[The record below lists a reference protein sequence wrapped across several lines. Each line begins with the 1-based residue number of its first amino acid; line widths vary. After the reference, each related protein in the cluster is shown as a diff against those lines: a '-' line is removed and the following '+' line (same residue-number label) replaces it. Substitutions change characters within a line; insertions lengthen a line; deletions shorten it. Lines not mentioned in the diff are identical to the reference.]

1 MSFTALHRTTGA
13 APGPITDELLNDAV
27 AAGVRETRDLD
38 WKSELPPRKNI
49 TQTDFPKDVAA
60 MANSGGG
67 VIVYGVREAQKAATE
82 RVHIV
87 EFDEGY
93 ERALRSAAV
102 TAISPPVFALGV
114 HVLVGDDALAVVVEV
129 PASVDGPHLIY
140 RNDYFGAPARND
152 ADTVWMKEREVANAY
167 RARFDEQRHARETLT
182 NLYAQVSAGRATVP
196 HAWLYAVASP
206 RVPNV
211 TSGMD
216 RDDARN
222 VFEAAFTLAQG
233 WTNGIGVRPLTAV
246 ERYNPRPGLRSWIA
260 PNRSQGA
267 QAWNEAWASVYRSGA
282 AGLACAVGGHRKS
295 IDGYF
300 EPTQVEST
308 AIENA
313 VADLLA
319 LVRVLAQRGSGS
331 EYDVMV
337 GIEWAG
343 TGPLEILTRDGSG
356 QTYDG
361 VSTPVHR
368 YVPVEVTID
377 AGADE
382 DAFRSQMRDL
392 ALDCINQGGVSYLQA
407 ILGE

>member
-114 HVLVGDDALAVVVEV
+114 HVLVGDGALAVVVEV

-140 RNDYFGAPARND
+140 RNDYFGAPVRND

-167 RARFDEQRHARETLT
+167 RARFDEQRHAREALT
-182 NLYAQVSAGRATVP
+182 NLYAQVSAGRAVVP

-206 RVPNV
+206 RVPSV
-211 TSGMD
+211 ASGTD
-216 RDDARN
+216 RDDARDI
-222 VFEAAFTLAQG
+222 FEEAFTLAQG
-233 WTNGIGVRPLTAV
+233 WTTGIGVRPLTAV
-246 ERYNPRPGLRSWIA
+246 ERYNPRPGLRSWVA

-343 TGPLEILTRDGSG
+343 PGPLEILTRDGFG

-368 YVPVEVTID
+368 YVPVEVTIG

-392 ALDCINQGGVSYLQA
+392 ALDCINQGGVSYLHA
-407 ILGE
+407 ILAE

>member
-114 HVLVGDDALAVVVEV
+114 HVLVGDGALAVVVEV

-140 RNDYFGAPARND
+140 RNDYFGAPVRND

-167 RARFDEQRHARETLT
+167 RARFDEQRHAREALT
-182 NLYAQVSAGRATVP
+182 NLYAQVSAGRAVVP

-206 RVPNV
+206 RVPSV
-211 TSGMD
+211 ASGTD
-216 RDDARN
+216 RDDARDI
-222 VFEAAFTLAQG
+222 FEEAFTLAQG

-246 ERYNPRPGLRSWIA
+246 ERYNLRPGLRSWVA

-267 QAWNEAWASVYRSGA
+267 QAWKEAWASVYRSGA

-295 IDGYF
+295 IDGHF

-343 TGPLEILTRDGSG
+343 TGPLEILTRDGFG

-382 DAFRSQMRDL
+382 DAFRRQMRDL

>member
-13 APGPITDELLNDAV
+13 APGPITDELLNEAV

-49 TQTDFPKDVAA
+49 AQTDFPKDVAA

-82 RVHIV
+82 RVHIF

-93 ERALRSAAV
+93 ERALGSAAV
-102 TAISPPVFALGV
+102 TAISPPVFALSV
-114 HVLVGDDALAVVVEV
+114 HVLDGDGTLAVVVEV

-140 RNDYFGAPARND
+140 RNDYFGAPVRND
-152 ADTVWMKEREVANAY
+152 ADTVWMKEREVANSY
-167 RARFDEQRHARETLT
+167 RARFDEQRHAREALT
-182 NLYAQVSAGRATVP
+182 NLYAQVSTGRAMAP

-216 RDDARN
+216 RADARD
-222 VFEAAFTLAQG
+222 VFESAFTLAQG

-246 ERYNPRPGLRSWIA
+246 ERYNPRPGLRSWVA

-267 QAWNEAWASVYRSGA
+267 QLWNEAWASVYRSGA
-282 AGLACAVGGHRKS
+282 AGLACTVGGHRKS
-295 IDGYF
+295 VDGYF

-319 LVRVLAQRGSGS
+319 LVRVLARRGSGP

-343 TGPLEILTRDGSG
+343 TDPLEILTRDGLG
-356 QTYDG
+356 QAYAG
-361 VSTPVHR
+361 VSTPLHR
-368 YVPVEVTID
+368 YLPVEVTVD
-377 AGADE
+377 AGLDE
-382 DAFRSQMRDL
+382 DAFRGQVREL
-392 ALDCINQGGVSYLQA
+392 AQDCINQGGVSYLQA
-407 ILGE
+407 ILEG

>member
-27 AAGVRETRDLD
+27 AAGVREARDLD

-114 HVLVGDDALAVVVEV
+114 HVLGGDGALAVVVEV
-129 PASVDGPHLIY
+129 PASIDGPHLIY
-140 RNDYFGAPARND
+140 RNDYFGAPVRND

-167 RARFDEQRHARETLT
+167 RARFDEQRHAREALT

-196 HAWLYAVASP
+196 HAWLYGVASP
-206 RVPNV
+206 RVPNL
-211 TSGMD
+211 TSGSD
-216 RDDARN
+216 RDDARD
-222 VFEAAFTLAQG
+222 VFELAFTLARG

-246 ERYNPRPGLRSWIA
+246 ERYNPRPGLRSWVA

-267 QAWNEAWASVYRSGA
+267 QAWNEAWASVFRSGA

-295 IDGYF
+295 VDGYF

-319 LVRVLAQRGSGS
+319 LVRVLAQRGSGA

-343 TGPLEILTRDGSG
+343 TGPLEILTRDSFG

-361 VSTPVHR
+361 VSTPIHR
-368 YVPVEVTID
+368 YLPVEVTID
-377 AGADE
+377 AGTDE
-382 DAFRSQMRDL
+382 DAFRGQVREL
-392 ALDCINQGGVSYLQA
+392 ALDCINQGGVSHLHA
-407 ILGE
+407 ISEE

>member
-1 MSFTALHRTTGA
+1 M
-13 APGPITDELLNDAV
+13 
-27 AAGVRETRDLD
+27 
-38 WKSELPPRKNI
+38 
-49 TQTDFPKDVAA
+49 
-60 MANSGGG
+60 
-67 VIVYGVREAQKAATE
+67 
-82 RVHIV
+82 
-87 EFDEGY
+87 
-93 ERALRSAAV
+93 
-102 TAISPPVFALGV
+102 
-114 HVLVGDDALAVVVEV
+114 HVLAGDGALAVVVEV

-140 RNDYFGAPARND
+140 RNDYFGAPVRND

-167 RARFDEQRHARETLT
+167 RARFDEQRHAREALT
-182 NLYAQVSAGRATVP
+182 NLYAQVSAGRTTVP

-206 RVPNV
+206 RVLNV

-216 RDDARN
+216 RDDARD
-222 VFEAAFTLAQG
+222 VFESAFTLARG
-233 WTNGIGVRPLTAV
+233 WTNGIGARPLTAV
-246 ERYNPRPGLRSWIA
+246 ERYNPRPGLRSWVA
-260 PNRSQGA
+260 PNRSPGM

-282 AGLACAVGGHRKS
+282 AGLACAVGGHRRS
-295 IDGYF
+295 VDGYF

-343 TGPLEILTRDGSG
+343 TGPLEILTRDSFGH
-356 QTYDG
+356 TYDG

-382 DAFRSQMRDL
+382 DAFRGKVRGL
-392 ALDCINQGGVSYLQA
+392 ALDCINQGGVSYLHA
-407 ILGE
+407 ILEE